1 MTFGP
6 NPWQQYH
13 WDWRAATNFM
23 AGGVGSGL
31 IVCAALAGPQPGA
44 LVLGAVVIVVGLFA
58 VWLELGRPWRAVNVT
73 RHAATSWMTRE
84 AMVAPLLFAAVGAA
98 WLGLPAAHWAAA
110 VFALAF
116 VYCQGRMLHAS
127 KGIPAWRVPQLV
139 PLIIATG
146 LAEGLGLWL
155 LWNAAAGAVPVA
167 AWWAFALLLVVRVAL
182 WFAWRRRVHA
192 AAAALAA
199 IDAAGT
205 VFKLLS
211 ALALAAALVAI
222 VVPLGDVGLRALQAI
237 AGVLALAGGLWFK
250 YTLVTRGGFNQ
261 GFALPHLPVR
271 GVARKQ
277 EAP

>member
-23 AGGVGSGL
+23 AGGAGSGL
-31 IVCAALAGPQPGA
+31 IVSGALAGAQPGP
-44 LVLGAVVIVVGLFA
+44 LLLGAVVIVAGLSA
-58 VWLELGRPWRAVNVT
+58 VWHELGRPWRAINVT

-84 AMVAPLLFAAVGAA
+84 SMVVPLLFAAVGAA
-98 WLGLPAAHWAAA
+98 WFGVPAARWAAA

-146 LAEGLGLWL
+146 LAEGLGMWL
-155 LWNAAAGAVPVA
+155 VWHAATAAAPVA
-167 AWWAFALLLVVRVAL
+167 AWWAFAALLVARVAL
-182 WFAWRRRVHA
+182 WFAWRRRVRTA
-192 AAAALAA
+192 APARAA
-199 IDAAGT
+199 IDAAGN
-205 VFKLLS
+205 VFKFLS

-222 VVPLGDVGLRALQAI
+222 VLPTGGIGLRVLQAL

-271 GVARKQ
+271 GVPRKK
-277 EAP
+277 EV